1 MSILRKL
8 KNKIV
13 DDLIPNELKSPEGA
27 IAAAVLAADQFGI
40 PGTDIGGNK
49 RVTGTIADILFGT
62 KKPVDPSSETPVYE
76 RSGGITGAVK
86 DVLGTKIGTGEN
98 EKTLGS
104 TLLSGILSPA
114 GLSIGAGLLA
124 GAFAKDKEDPLY
136 TGQSVGLNLRD
147 IRKLANIS
155 DPRTGA
161 AIGLNFLPETRF
173 RQFSPEQMAETFAA
187 TAPRDFTED
196 RTPAQEGG
204 IMGDQKDFE
213 QFLQDMKER
222 DMGRMQDQI
231 LRDFE
236 NYMKRK
242 KMIESLPEAKDGGI
256 MKMAKGGMMDM
267 GGMEMDLRGGGFVPM
282 GAKEKADDVPARLSK
297 NEFVFTADAVR
308 AAGGGSIDK
317 GADKMYATM
326 KALENKVA

>member
-13 DDLIPNELKSPEGA
+13 DDLIPNELKSPAGA
-27 IAAAVLAADQFGI
+27 VATALAVNQFGI
-40 PGTDIGGNK
+40 PFTKGIGTTGENIGKGSISK
-49 RVTGTIADILFGT
+49 GLASIFGGSSDTGFEGSPELPGQIPV
-62 KKPVDPSSETPVYE
+62 KKESVLDKIKKT
-76 RSGGITGAVK
+76 TTN
-86 DVLGTKIGTGEN
+86 VLGTPVGGDTV
-98 EKTLGS
+98 GS
-104 TLLSGILSPA
+104 TLLKGILSPE

-124 GAFAKDKEDPLY
+124 GAFAKDKDDPLY
-136 TGQSVGLNLRD
+136 TGQNVGLNLRD

-242 KMIESLPEAKDGGI
+242 KMIESL
-256 MKMAKGGMMDM
+256 
-267 GGMEMDLRGGGFVPM
+267 LR
-282 GAKEKADDVPARLSK
+282 S
-297 NEFVFTADAVR
+297 
-308 AAGGGSIDK
+308 
-317 GADKMYATM
+317 
-326 KALENKVA
+326 